1 MNTTTYRI
9 ISIIDNNSNSKKE
22 TFRIERKINLLFFS
36 FWINSYSGYEK
47 FEKGKI
53 DQVKFTTFSETE
65 AYLFLK
71 HGNFDEIIKS
81 GNIYKFIYFR
91 YSSFCL

>member
-1 MNTTTYRI
+1 MNTATYRI

-22 TFRIERKINLLFFS
+22 TFRIEKKINFLFFF
-36 FWINSYSGYEK
+36 FWINSCSGYEK
-47 FEKGKI
+47 FENGKI
-53 DQVKFTTFSETE
+53 EQVEFTTFSETE

-71 HGNFDEIIKS
+71 NGNFDKIIKN

-91 YSSFCL
+91 YPY

>member
-9 ISIIDNNSNSKKE
+9 ISIIDNISYSKKE

-36 FWINSYSGYEK
+36 FWINLYTNYEK
-47 FEKGKI
+47 FDNGKI
-53 DQVKFTTFSETE
+53 EQVEFTTFSETE

-71 HGNFDEIIKS
+71 NGNFNKIIKN
-81 GNIYKFIYFR
+81 GNMYKFIYHTVQ
-91 YSSFCL
+91 Y